1 MFTNNI
7 DMECIVRDDA
17 ALTPPKAGHSKRAKM
32 NSALT

>member
-7 DMECIVRDDA
+7 DMECIHMDA